1 MRDLS
6 LPAEQRSENTRGVE
20 VQEKR
25 RDIFLLKPSHRLGS
39 FLSLWGSNR
48 QHMVTQVIYHC
59 HCPLPEKKPATQDVT
74 INPERKATVQ
84 APQAFNSQDLV
95 CHGLLILLMEEI
107 RLACWHGYIYMYISH
122 YLPGFIRPMWC
133 GISSINK
140 HLWNSSRL
148 EICRTLGWWNPHNG
162 FTFVWPPSVAP
173 KITRN
178 RQTQEGNLMGNK
190 QQRFLRQDLWRISL
204 RKQITWFN
212 LHRRN
217 CYFECF
223 LKLIS

>member
-107 RLACWHGYIYMYISH
+107 RLTCWHGYIYIYPIIYRVLYIPCGAGF
-122 YLPGFIRPMWC
+122 LP
-133 GISSINK
+133 STSIFETLVDSK
-140 HLWNSSRL
+140 FAGPWVDEIPTMDSPFFDRRL
-148 EICRTLGWWNPHNG
+148 LRIFNHKKQTD
-162 FTFVWPPSVAP
+162 
-173 KITRN
+173 TR
-178 RQTQEGNLMGNK
+178 G
-190 QQRFLRQDLWRISL
+190 
-204 RKQITWFN
+204 
-212 LHRRN
+212 
-217 CYFECF
+217 
-223 LKLIS
+223 